1 MIFWQKMDEKGMY
14 SGDIVLS
21 EERII

>member
-14 SGDIVLS
+14 SGDIILF

>member
-1 MIFWQKMDEKGMY
+1 MIFWQKMDGKGMY